1 MAKFLTLYIQNH
13 TLDSEFEP
21 YARRGLFQSWSSRPK
36 LFSKDGLPI
45 VKNDDT
51 IYWVSVKKGV
61 LYLVMAMIVG
71 EIISYEEFSKRYGQ
85 DLADWNIGHQ
95 KKLFIIAKKATSI
108 EVDRGVEYKDVK
120 LIETEKGEKLKF
132 TPPGSQF
139 LDKQTLRNPRW
150 LTKESAGILNKYL
163 DFIDITSEHIIAW
176 RAAVPKNWI
185 SDKIETVKNKSN
197 NTDLEK
203 NKDFY
208 IPTKEDC
215 EMAYT
220 KPGEKIHVNKLLD
233 KLHEELTKQG
243 KVLDPKWRIITKK
256 NIEKWS
262 RSS

>member
-1 MAKFLTLYIQNH
+1 MIVKVGNKSYDLVEIK
-13 TLDSEFEP
+13 EFVRGGKKYQANCIRI
-21 YARRGLFQSWSSRPK
+21 YARYHLSRN
-36 LFSKDGLPI
+36 LYSNNYI
-45 VKNDDT
+45 T
-51 IYWVSVKKGV
+51 IPY
-61 LYLVMAMIVG
+61 
-71 EIISYEEFSKRYGQ
+71 SKREF
-85 DLADWNIGHQ
+85 DLF
-95 KKLFIIAKKATSI
+95 K
-108 EVDRGVEYKDVK
+108 EVENF
-120 LIETEKGEKLKF
+120 KF
-132 TPPGSQF
+132 THNFKNTEDEIKFSNILGYQ
-139 LDKQTLRNPRW
+139 LYNADINTQKQTACTPTEPIN
-150 LTKESAGILNKYL
+150 I
-163 DFIDITSEHIIAW
+163 F
-176 RAAVPKNWI
+176 WI